1 MGDND
6 RHEEG
11 WNSLTHLAGLIASIA
26 GSALL
31 IVLAVRRADPWLIAG
46 VSVYGATLILLYA
59 ASALYHG
66 VSAGPAKR
74 RLKALDHAAI
84 FLLIAGTYTPFVLVP
99 LRGVWGWS
107 LFGIVWGGA
116 AVGVV
121 FKLFAAGRFPVV
133 STIVYIV
140 LGWVVIVAV
149 EPLVRAVPAA
159 TLAWLIAGGVT
170 YTAGTGFYASRR
182 IPYGHTVWHLFVLGG
197 STCHAVAVASL
208 LVA

>member
-11 WNSLTHLAGLIASIA
+11 WNSLTHLVGLIASIA

-31 IVLAVRRADPWLIAG
+31 VVFAARRGDPWLIVG

-66 VSAGPAKR
+66 VSPGLAKR

-107 LFGIVWGGA
+107 LFGIVWGVA
-116 AVGVV
+116 TVGVV
-121 FKLFAAGRFPVV
+121 FKLLAAGRFPVV

-140 LGWVVIVAV
+140 LGWVVIVAI

-182 IPYGHTVWHLFVLGG
+182 MPYGHAVWHLFVLGG

>member
-1 MGDND
+1 
-6 RHEEG
+6 
-11 WNSLTHLAGLIASIA
+11 
-26 GSALL
+26 
-31 IVLAVRRADPWLIAG
+31 
-46 VSVYGATLILLYA
+46 
-59 ASALYHG
+59 
-66 VSAGPAKR
+66 
-74 RLKALDHAAI
+74 
-84 FLLIAGTYTPFVLVP
+84 
-99 LRGVWGWS
+99 
-107 LFGIVWGGA
+107 
-116 AVGVV
+116 
-121 FKLFAAGRFPVV
+121 
-133 STIVYIV
+133 VYIV